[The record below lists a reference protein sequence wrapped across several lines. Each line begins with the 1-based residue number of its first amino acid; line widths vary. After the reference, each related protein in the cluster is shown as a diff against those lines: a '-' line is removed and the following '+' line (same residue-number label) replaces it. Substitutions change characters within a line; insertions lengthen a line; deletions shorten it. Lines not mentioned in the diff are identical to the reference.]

1 RGRGLHRPRLC
12 LPPVLQQHVVRT
24 TDRDRKSTRLNS
36 SHSSISYAVFC
47 LKITTEPPYRSKPT
61 YARAVFGPQA
71 RAKVGLFLDGVVLY
85 VDKIDI
91 FFLKERDTKDLN
103 TFPPPPAFRF

>member
-47 LKITTEPPYRSKPT
+47 LKIIVVDTLARSLRGG
-61 YARAVFGPQA
+61 YEMSAQAMARSSAVADRLRDQFDTAP
-71 RAKVGLFLDGVVLY
+71 VL
-85 VDKIDI
+85 VFFNDTDATKI
-91 FFLKERDTKDLN
+91 TPVS
-103 TFPPPPAFRF
+103 PPPSLPT